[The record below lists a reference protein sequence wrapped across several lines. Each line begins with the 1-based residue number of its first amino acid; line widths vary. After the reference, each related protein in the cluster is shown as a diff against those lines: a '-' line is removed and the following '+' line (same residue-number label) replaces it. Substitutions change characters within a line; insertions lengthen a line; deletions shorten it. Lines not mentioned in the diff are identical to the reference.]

1 MILSLFIEKTSK
13 SYIFSLLNKISY
25 CLADNFSFLSVVFVS
40 SFGNICR
47 MMKSI
52 FLFLFLMVG
61 IFTELKAQDDEE
73 YYKPPTKRLDVRNN
87 NYPNLARKSMS
98 LYLGIDG
105 GFKLNYSVLNGA
117 LNNLISAKNNN
128 EFLWGASIGYNLDNK
143 WAVETGYM
151 KNPVYY
157 FQSVNS
163 SRIALYREGTALH
176 TIPLRFKYKVLT
188 LDAITKTTAIYVGA
202 GVLLGTNAKE
212 KQISKRK
219 FVSASRQ
226 DSLVIRS
233 FITPKARVLFELQT
247 ELQGKVANGF
257 YISIFG
263 RMNFAPKGIVYSD
276 IEYFQSGRKI
286 EADTQY
292 LKGISYNFG
301 LLLRFDLARGYKYQ
315 SQVE

>member
-1 MILSLFIEKTSK
+1 MILSLFIKKTLK

-25 CLADNFSFLSVVFVS
+25 CLVDNFSFLSVVFVS
-40 SFGNICR
+40 TFGNIYR

-52 FLFLFLMVG
+52 FLLLLLIIS

-87 NYPNLARKSMS
+87 SYPNLDRKAMS

-105 GFKLNYSVLNGA
+105 GFKLNYSGLNGT
-117 LNNLISAKNNN
+117 LGNLIGAKNNN
-128 EFLWGASIGYNLDNK
+128 EFLWGASVGYNLDNK
-143 WAVETGYM
+143 WAVETGYL

-157 FQSVNS
+157 IQSVNS
-163 SRIALYREGTALH
+163 SRIAPYREGTILH

-188 LDAITKTTAIYVGA
+188 LDAITKTTALYVGA

-212 KQISKRK
+212 KQISKKK

-226 DSLVIRS
+226 DSLIIHS
-233 FITPKARVLFELQT
+233 FITPKGRALFELQT

-257 YISIFG
+257 YISLFG
-263 RMNFAPKGIVYSD
+263 RMNFAPKGIIYSD
-276 IEYFQSGRKI
+276 IEYFQKGSKI
-286 EADTQY
+286 DSDKQY

-301 LLLRFDLARGYKYQ
+301 LLLRLDLARGYKYQ